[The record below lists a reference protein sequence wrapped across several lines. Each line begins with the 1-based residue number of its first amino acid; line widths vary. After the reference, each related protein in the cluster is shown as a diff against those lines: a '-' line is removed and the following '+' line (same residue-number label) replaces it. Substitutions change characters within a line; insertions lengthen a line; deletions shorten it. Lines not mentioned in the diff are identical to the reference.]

1 MLYPTETLDLLPP
14 VEQIDAHLKHQK
26 SIFRPRADGFLKEKA
41 ERKVREMACSSRFS
55 DFRVWQGQ
63 KDLNPRHA
71 VLEGGYNDLTIY
83 VMAKLCRIYAA
94 FSCITIDDS
103 ERLQVVCG
111 RNKQQINNTQTTDL
125 IKQSLFEL

>member
-55 DFRVWQGQ
+55 DFPFLG
-63 KDLNPRHA
+63 LSSLA
-71 VLEGGYNDLTIY
+71 GAEGLEPSARGFGAALTYYSSIPSG
-83 VMAKLCRIYAA
+83 A
-94 FSCITIDDS
+94 FC
-103 ERLQVVCG
+103 E
-111 RNKQQINNTQTTDL
+111 
-125 IKQSLFEL
+125 